1 MVKNL
6 MKKIILLLF
15 VISGCSSERP
25 EQVVPLNG
33 NWDTY
38 MGDPGRSH
46 YSHLSEINHDN
57 VAQLELAWSYDSGE
71 LREGN
76 SSMYTSPLIVDG
88 VLYGLSPKLVAFA
101 LNAATGEEIWRSDYD
116 GPGAAQRGLMWWQ
129 EGDDR
134 RIFYPAGRELIALH
148 AETGKAVASFGRNGR
163 VDLRPEDKE
172 VPFFTSVPG
181 IVFEDK
187 LILGFS
193 TAESANSQAGMIR
206 AFDARTGAEAW
217 RFNSLPREGGLGSET
232 WEEGSLDNA
241 GGANN
246 WTGMTLDEQ
255 RGMLFIPTGSATPDF
270 YGASRTGDNLFANS
284 LVALDARTGEYR
296 WHYQT
301 VRHDL
306 WDRDLPSPPT
316 LVQLERNGALIDA
329 VALTTKSGHLFVF
342 NRDTGESLYEVYE
355 EEGLPSSLPGEV
367 VSPTQPVSS
376 VAFTRQEFE
385 LTARNQEAIDYVSA
399 LIEPLD
405 QRRWAPPTT
414 EGVLFY
420 PAYDGGAEW
429 GGSAYLPDGHKLI
442 LNAQEI
448 GGILRVYERPPGF
461 ARGLYSENCG
471 SCHGAD
477 RAGTDRGPSLLDITA
492 RISTAQ
498 INTTVLEGRGNMPGF
513 SNLEGYERSA
523 LISYLRNPDIEEL
536 QGDSEEIDY
545 AFAGYI
551 RVRDHEGLPGNSP
564 PWGTLNSIDLA
575 TGKIDWQINFGNYPS
590 HPDLNWG
597 AESYGGPIVTASGL
611 IFIGA
616 TPDKMFHVYDATD
629 GSLLWEYELPA
640 AGFATPSMYSVDGKQ
655 YVVIAAGGGR
665 MGPPSGSK
673 YFAFS
678 LPDSD

>member
-15 VISGCSSERP
+15 VISGCSSDRP

-88 VLYGLSPKLVAFA
+88 ILYGLSPKLVAFA

-116 GPGAAQRGLMWWQ
+116 EPGATQRGLMWWQ

-232 WEEGSLDNA
+232 WKEGSLDNA

-306 WDRDLPSPPT
+306 WDLS
-316 LVQLERNGALIDA
+316 LI
-329 VALTTKSGHLFVF
+329 H
-342 NRDTGESLYEVYE
+342 
-355 EEGLPSSLPGEV
+355 
-367 VSPTQPVSS
+367 
-376 VAFTRQEFE
+376 
-385 LTARNQEAIDYVSA
+385 I
-399 LIEPLD
+399 
-405 QRRWAPPTT
+405 
-414 EGVLFY
+414 
-420 PAYDGGAEW
+420 
-429 GGSAYLPDGHKLI
+429 
-442 LNAQEI
+442 
-448 GGILRVYERPPGF
+448 
-461 ARGLYSENCG
+461 
-471 SCHGAD
+471 
-477 RAGTDRGPSLLDITA
+477 
-492 RISTAQ
+492 
-498 INTTVLEGRGNMPGF
+498 
-513 SNLEGYERSA
+513 
-523 LISYLRNPDIEEL
+523 
-536 QGDSEEIDY
+536 
-545 AFAGYI
+545 
-551 RVRDHEGLPGNSP
+551 
-564 PWGTLNSIDLA
+564 
-575 TGKIDWQINFGNYPS
+575 
-590 HPDLNWG
+590 
-597 AESYGGPIVTASGL
+597 
-611 IFIGA
+611 
-616 TPDKMFHVYDATD
+616 
-629 GSLLWEYELPA
+629 
-640 AGFATPSMYSVDGKQ
+640 
-655 YVVIAAGGGR
+655 
-665 MGPPSGSK
+665 
-673 YFAFS
+673 
-678 LPDSD
+678 